1 MTPTQQSNFL
11 KQERVLS
18 FSNYALLIKK
28 HFFSMHKVKMTNFHF
43 TKIDKIVSLKVFN
56 RF

>member
-11 KQERVLS
+11 KQEHVLS

-28 HFFSMHKVKMTNFHF
+28 QFFSMHKVKMTNFYF

-56 RF
+56 QF

>member
-11 KQERVLS
+11 KQEHVLS

-28 HFFSMHKVKMTNFHF
+28 TVFFHAQSED
-43 TKIDKIVSLKVFN
+43 DKFLFYKNWQNCVSKGF
-56 RF
+56 